1 MNPSVAPGSVPPGS
15 VPPGS
20 AARPRRAAPLSLE
33 ERRASVLAAAVPLL
47 LERGLDVSTRDLA
60 TAAGVA
66 EGTLFR
72 VFPDKA
78 SLVRAAV
85 GQALDPTDLV
95 EQIAAAHGP
104 DLRRS
109 LTLAVATVLD
119 RGRTVSSLLAVVH
132 QLPRGTEAGA
142 DEGRHHHPAHGPVV
156 PGPGGHGPAAH
167 GAGRHP
173 AQAIVEAL
181 TALLEP
187 HAAALRQPPAV
198 CARLVVAVAL
208 GAARPGAPDPTLP
221 AAALVDLLLDGLLA
235 PSAPHHPETSC

>member
-1 MNPSVAPGSVPPGS
+1 MNPPVPAVAAP
-15 VPPGS
+15 
-20 AARPRRAAPLSLE
+20 RPRRAAPLSVA

-60 TAAGVA
+60 AAAGVA

-95 EQIAAAHGP
+95 EQITLAHGP

-109 LTLAVATVLD
+109 LTLAVEAVLD

-132 QLPRGTEAGA
+132 QLPRGAESGP
-142 DEGRHHHPAHGPVV
+142 DEGRHGHVAHGHAAT
-156 PGPGGHGPAAH
+156 GPGGHGPSVHA
-167 GAGRHP
+167 GGRHP
-173 AQAIVEAL
+173 ALAIVEAL
-181 TALLEP
+181 ATLLEP
-187 HAAALRQPPAV
+187 HAAVLRQTPAV

-208 GAARPGAPDPTLP
+208 GAAKPGAPDPELP

-235 PSAPHHPETSC
+235 PSPPHHPETSC